1 MKKRIVLNKLLD
13 ITSYILN
20 FILIRKWFDMADKL
34 MKFRKKYIIRFLL
47 IELDNLEENQWK
59 YRKTLES

>member
-1 MKKRIVLNKLLD
+1 MNKRTVLNKLLD

-20 FILIRKWFDMADKL
+20 FILRKKWFNIADKL

-47 IELDNLEENQWK
+47 IKLDELEKKMEK
-59 YRKTLES
+59 IR

>member
-1 MKKRIVLNKLLD
+1 MNKRTALNKLLD

-20 FILIRKWFDMADKL
+20 FMLKRKWFNIADKL

-47 IELDNLEENQWK
+47 IELDQLEKNKWK
-59 YRKTLES
+59 T

>member
-20 FILIRKWFDMADKL
+20 FILRRKWFNIADKL

-59 YRKTLES
+59 I

>member
-1 MKKRIVLNKLLD
+1 MNKRTVLNKLLD

-20 FILIRKWFDMADKL
+20 FILRKKWFNIADKL

-47 IELDNLEENQWK
+47 IKLDELEKINGKN
-59 YRKTLES
+59 R

>member
-1 MKKRIVLNKLLD
+1 MNKRTVLNRLLD

-20 FILIRKWFDMADKL
+20 FILRKKWFNIADKL

-47 IELDNLEENQWK
+47 IKLDELEKINGKN
-59 YRKTLES
+59 R

>member
-1 MKKRIVLNKLLD
+1 MNKRTVLNKLLD

-20 FILIRKWFDMADKL
+20 FILRKKWFNIADKL

-47 IELDNLEENQWK
+47 IKLDELE
-59 YRKTLES
+59 KTNGKNR